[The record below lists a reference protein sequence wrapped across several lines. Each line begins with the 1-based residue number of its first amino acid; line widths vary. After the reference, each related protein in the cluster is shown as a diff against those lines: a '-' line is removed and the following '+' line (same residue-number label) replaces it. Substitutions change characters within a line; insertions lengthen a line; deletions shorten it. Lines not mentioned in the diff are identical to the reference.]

1 MKPFDHNKFVGY
13 VCEVTPQY
21 VRLQIP
27 SAKLLRTFYFN
38 GEIFLGGSVGSFVVI
53 EGQEYGFLGR
63 VFELN
68 LPQGER
74 TEITDKSINEEE
86 TQFHPIAKIELLAL
100 FDIYKPETI
109 TKTVSRYPSVGA
121 KAFSCSDEQIGA
133 YISAFGVKNDDTDVP
148 FAPFGKLTSNNA
160 LCNIS
165 LNSLFGRHCAV
176 LGTTGG
182 GKSWTVAKLI
192 ELASEYSENKCIL
205 IDATGEY
212 CNINNIQNIELGTG
226 DYIFDYTNLSID
238 ELYYLLHPSSKTQ
251 VPKLME
257 AIRSLKMSKLDNE
270 TDLAQY
276 YKQDTQGNSVR
287 GNIFKAKRAKRT
299 FEIFYYKH
307 IMQIEDKCCNFDFNL
322 LAAQITNECNWDSD
336 RNNPSLWG
344 DRNETDVSNCI
355 SLISRINNVMS
366 TSEYNKIF
374 GFRKEVIP
382 EAKDLKDGIQ
392 EFLQGESSILRLD
405 FSKVSFDYQV
415 REILV
420 NAIGNYLLN
429 EARNGNYKNSPIIVF
444 IDEAHQFL
452 NKSIADEYFSA
463 KPLDAFEQISKEAR
477 KYGLFLCIATQ
488 MPRDIPLGTLSQMGT
503 FVVHRLINEQDKKAV
518 ENAASAAN
526 RNSLSFLPILG
537 EGEALIVGVD
547 FPMPLTIKIYAPQRV
562 PDSQTPRL
570 KKRDR
575 SRFLPLTE
583 TQTGE

>member
-53 EGQEYGFLGR
+53 EGQDYGFLGR

-109 TKTVSRYPSVGA
+109 TKTVSRYPSVGS

-133 YISAFGVKNDDTDVP
+133 YISAFGVKKDEKDVP

-192 ELASEYSENKCIL
+192 ELASEYTENKCIL

-212 CNINNIQNIELGTG
+212 SKINNIQNIELGTG

-257 AIRSLKMSKLDNE
+257 AIRSLKMSRLDTNTE
-270 TDLAQY
+270 LVSY
-276 YKQDTQGNSVR
+276 YKQNSQGNSIV
-287 GNIFKAKRAKRT
+287 GNVYKSKKAKRP
-299 FEIFYYKH
+299 FEVFYYTH
-307 IMQIEDKCCNFDFNL
+307 IVDIEDKSCNFDFNL
-322 LAAQITNECNWDSD
+322 LAAQITNECIWD
-336 RNNPSLWG
+336 
-344 DRNETDVSNCI
+344 SNCI

-374 GFRKEVIP
+374 GFRKETIP
-382 EAKDLKDGIQ
+382 NAKDLREGIQ
-392 EFLQGESSILRLD
+392 NFIQDKNHSILRLD

-420 NAIGNYLLN
+420 NAIGNHLLN
-429 EARNGNYKNSPIIVF
+429 EARKGLYKDSPIIVF

-477 KYGLFLCIATQ
+477 KYGLFLCI
-488 MPRDIPLGTLSQMGT
+488 
-503 FVVHRLINEQDKKAV
+503 DKKAV

-537 EGEALIVGVD
+537 EGEALLVGVD
-547 FPMPLTIKIYAPQRV
+547 FPMPLTIKIDAPQRA
-562 PDSQTPRL
+562 PDSQTPKL
-570 KKRDR
+570 KKRAEGV
-575 SRFLPLTE
+575 SSL
-583 TQTGE
+583 